1 MVVQSEG
8 DSTPKGRWRMTLE
21 VVAGPGTETMQQE
34 VVEAVKSV
42 LGVRAEAGPWLLSV
56 HRRDRGYL
64 VDLTNRDGI
73 MRQWFFEAGD
83 PVAAL
88 IRQGLDSSG

>member
-1 MVVQSEG
+1 
-8 DSTPKGRWRMTLE
+8 MTLE
-21 VVAGPGTETMQQE
+21 VVAGPGTETMQEE
-34 VVEAVKSV
+34 VADAVKKA
-42 LGVRAEAGPWLLSV
+42 LGARADAGPWLLSV

-64 VDLTNRDGI
+64 VDLTNHDGT

-88 IRQGLDSSG
+88 IRQGLDRAP